1 MCLLIHKLRIA
12 ALEMQ
17 IDGQELLLKSKV
29 LENQK
34 LSEDYNY
41 MVNVLTQ
48 KVNEYNEILARI
60 DEEEKNHLKYIKIYQ
75 EELDVLHGENESLNN
90 FKIYAQNYTFEDGLT
105 FYDIYEMSQLPDLVE
120 AATELLNQQSFDDWE
135 R

>member
-1 MCLLIHKLRIA
+1 
-12 ALEMQ
+12 MQ